1 MLGLNDL
8 NVIVKHYAYA
18 LQQRIDEL
26 DRLPYPHDPPTPQ
39 HTEFISVVGKF
50 GGYLTQTDKEARL
63 ARKLH

>member
-18 LQQRIDEL
+18 IQQRIDEL
-26 DRLPYPHDPPTPQ
+26 DRMPYPHDPPTPH

-50 GGYLTQTDKEARL
+50 AGYLTQT
-63 ARKLH
+63 